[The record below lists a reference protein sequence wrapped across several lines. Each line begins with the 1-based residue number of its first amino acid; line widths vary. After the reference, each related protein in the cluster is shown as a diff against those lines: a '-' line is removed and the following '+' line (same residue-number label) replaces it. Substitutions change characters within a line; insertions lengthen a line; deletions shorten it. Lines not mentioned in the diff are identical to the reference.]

1 MFHTKSP
8 FFGSYDMCMLTEQE
22 GINFP
27 AKNIAIGRVHSF
39 AGSEQAKSDI
49 LTGGASS

>member
-1 MFHTKSP
+1 
-8 FFGSYDMCMLTEQE
+8 MCMLAVQE

-39 AGSEQAKSDI
+39 AGSAQAKSDI
-49 LTGGASS
+49 LTGGAPS